1 MIQGYTQ
8 RLSRGISSILF
19 IASFAF
25 IFVLMPTT
33 AQAYSTSQSMSQLKT
48 ALTNRSA
55 AASTRHVTIMILD
68 MSGSMADNDPQGL
81 RCSAANAFIS
91 LSRAGEYIGVVGLD
105 NNNATTE
112 SRHNFLAAQ
121 SWANPA
127 QMDVLAARQQ
137 LQATINNKS
146 ANCRPDGS
154 TPTYDALAKALDMLK
169 QATQGQQDISGSVI
183 LLTDG
188 IPAPNPDQ
196 QVADINSELVP
207 QFKQNNWPIDTVAL
221 GKDLSFRSFLQ
232 TVSTTTL
239 GKFYDDAKG
248 DVPGVSPLNIAPFFL
263 DILARRNGRT
273 VTRDIAP
280 TPLDGGQSRSNFPVI
295 DFTQNLDVVVVK
307 EQPNT
312 VVTLKQPDGSVITN
326 SGSTFI
332 STDPHYF
339 IFSIDQPQAGQW
351 ELDVSGSGQ
360 FEMYSFKKSDIKV
373 SIASPSAQ
381 RTVYPLGQA
390 IPIIACLS
398 NNGTPITDAGGFT
411 LIGNLSYGSDT
422 TQGQYQQALR
432 FQPKSGAHCS
442 GATEFQANPTVPYSA
457 PAGTYNVQVSVTGAS
472 ATDIISTDYRSV
484 GVELFPEPLFFSSQN
499 EPTANTVTTNVV
511 RWDPLLQLLYGWRLA
526 PITALSNWP
535 LNGTAATP
543 KALFNGR
550 ILAGNQPYSN
560 AVVTAIATLKGS
572 KQAVTVDVFQDGG
585 GRFHVL
591 FPSVESG
598 TYQVQF
604 TTTGNFKD
612 THGELSTVMRT
623 VLVNVAPATF
633 GQEIGAWTK
642 TLLYLALALFL
653 YLLVRFF
660 LISPPFGEW
669 VRLQAAN
676 AVDQR
681 GFSRVR
687 RDPISAFVSRNVV
700 NSRQVG
706 LASGL
711 QFRFRRGN
719 VIETRASGRGAN
731 EWQLTSGDKVPS
743 EFRAVNG
750 VVHSG
755 DGSLYTISTQQA
767 RGEDDYGGSSGGGK
781 YDMYGDDSYGYGDA
795 PAQPAKKAPRFPLP
809 QPKNKKGKAQG
820 SIWDDNY

>member
-1 MIQGYTQ
+1 MMQGYAQ
-8 RLSRGISSILF
+8 RLGHVTYSLLI

-25 IFVLMPTT
+25 TFVLMPRT
-33 AQAYSTSQSMSQLKT
+33 AQAASVSESMSQLKT
-48 ALTNRSA
+48 TITNRGA
-55 AASTRHVTIMILD
+55 ATTRHVTIMILD
-68 MSGSMADNDPQGL
+68 MSGSMQQNDPQGL
-81 RCSAANAFIS
+81 RCSAANAFID

-121 SWANPA
+121 SWATPT
-127 QMDVLAARQQ
+127 QMDVVAARHQ
-137 LQATINNKS
+137 LEAAITSKS
-146 ANCRPDGS
+146 RNCAPDGT
-154 TPTYDALAKALDMLK
+154 TPTYDALDTALNMLK
-169 QATQGQQDISGSVI
+169 QATQGQQNISGSVI

-188 IPAPNPDQ
+188 IPFPNPDE
-196 QVADINSELVP
+196 QVADINSELLP
-207 QFKQNNWPIDTVAL
+207 QFKQNNWPIDTIAL
-221 GKDLSFRSFLQ
+221 GSDMSFRGFLQ
-232 TVSTTTL
+232 AVSTTTL

-248 DVPGVSPLNIAPFFL
+248 DVPGVSPLNIALFFL
-263 DILARRNGRT
+263 DIFARRTGHT
-273 VTRDIAP
+273 VSSDIKP
-280 TPLDGGQSRSNFPVI
+280 TTLDGGLSRANFSVI
-295 DFTQNLDVVVVK
+295 DFTQNLNVVVIK
-307 EQPNT
+307 DQPNT
-312 VVTLKQPDGSVITN
+312 TVTLKQPDGSVITAT
-326 SGSTFI
+326 GSTLI

-339 IFSIDQPQAGQW
+339 IFSIDQPQSGQW

-360 FEMYSFKKSDIKV
+360 FEMYSLKESSFEV

-381 RTVYPLGQA
+381 RTVYPLGQP
-390 IPIIACLS
+390 IPIIACLL
-398 NNGTPITDAGGFT
+398 NNGNPITDATGFT
-411 LIGNLSYGSDT
+411 LIGNLVYGSDT

-432 FQPKSGAHCS
+432 FQPQSGSHCN
-442 GATEFQANPTVPYSA
+442 GATEYQASPTVPYAA
-457 PAGTYNVQVSVTGAS
+457 PAGTYNIQVSATGAS
-472 ATDIISTDYRSV
+472 TTDIIASAYRSV
-484 GVELFPEPLFFSSQN
+484 GVELFPEPLFFSSKN
-499 EPTANTVTTNVV
+499 EPTANTVNATVV

-535 LNGTAATP
+535 LNGTSATP

-572 KQAVTVDVFQDGG
+572 KQPVPVDVFQDGD

-591 FPSVESG
+591 FPSVDSG

-612 THGELSTVMRT
+612 THGELSTVMRS
-623 VLVNVAPATF
+623 VQVQVVPATF
-633 GQEIGAWTK
+633 GQEMGAWTK

-653 YLLVRFF
+653 FLLVRFF

-669 VRLQAAN
+669 VRLQSATP
-676 AVDQR
+676 VDQR

-700 NSRQVG
+700 KSRQVG

-719 VIETRASGRGAN
+719 VIETRAAGRGAD
-731 EWQLTSGDKVPS
+731 EWQLTSGDKVPR
-743 EFRAVNG
+743 EFRALSG

-767 RGEDDYGGSSGGGK
+767 MGDNDSSDTGGGK
-781 YDMYGDDSYGYGDA
+781 YNMYDDNDYGY
-795 PAQPAKKAPRFPLP
+795 PNTSSQRAKKAFRLPLP
-809 QPKNKKGKAQG
+809 QPKNKKGKAQR
-820 SIWDDNY
+820 SIWDDDY